1 MTWLQTCR
9 NVNQLHN
16 AYKIGNLEEVTSLLS
31 NEEYDINSLNS
42 LNTDGESSLHIA
54 CKYGHFKI
62 VKVLLNNLLWD
73 LNAQNSHGD
82 TPLHLACNSK
92 SLGIV
97 RLLRISHSMRMETV
111 YFTLHV
117 SGIKLLLE
125 GKCSTNIPN
134 MKGETTQNIPLYED
148 ENYLLHIACQWGDVG
163 SVRQLITHERCNPNV
178 GTTAEQLCHPAH
190 T

>member
-1 MTWLQTCR
+1 MCLQTCR
-9 NVNQLHN
+9 NMNQLHN

-31 NEEYDINSLNS
+31 NEECDINS

-82 TPLHLACNSK
+82 
-92 SLGIV
+92 
-97 RLLRISHSMRMETV
+97 RISHSMRMETV

-134 MKGETTQNIPLYED
+134 MKGETAPLNED
-148 ENYLLHIACQWGDVG
+148 ENYLLHVVCQWGDVG
-163 SVRQLITHERCNPNV
+163 SVRYLITHERCNPNV
-178 GTTAEQLCHPAH
+178 RTTAEQLCHPAH